1 MALVLAMSS
10 TALAAGVCKIGD
22 TKYTSLAEAVAE
34 VPADGTPTTITL
46 LADTAG
52 SGVKVVSG
60 QNIIFELGGHA
71 YTVTDPLVGS
81 SGLRDGKHHRQHQH
95 LCCGWTGGL

>member
-1 MALVLAMSS
+1 MALVLDMSS

-22 TKYTSLAEAVAE
+22 QEYTSLAEAVAA
-34 VPADGTPTTITL
+34 VPTDDTQTTITL